1 MMILVINAGSSSVK
15 FTLFRSED
23 LHPTASGLVERIG
36 MAGTAVH
43 YRSDRGDRIT
53 RSVSVGTIRHA
64 LRLISEL
71 LREPGTGAISS
82 ENDISAVGH
91 RVVHGGEQMTAS
103 VLIDERVRSV
113 IRSCFDL
120 APLHNPPNL
129 AGIEACTEMFPG
141 APQAAVFD
149 TAFHSTLP
157 EHAYLYAL
165 PYALYETEKIR
176 RYGFHGTSH
185 RYVSRMASE
194 TIGDHPT
201 ALRMVTCHLGNGCS
215 ITAVVGGKSLDTSMG
230 LTPLEGVPMGTRS
243 GDVDPAIVFHL
254 IRQRGLSVEQ
264 VDTLLNR
271 ESGFL
276 GLGGMGSSDMRDI
289 EAAAGDG
296 DPGAQRVIRVFTYR
310 VKKAIGAYAFA
321 MGGLDAIVFTAGIGE
336 NSPLIRERVCEG
348 LESLGIQID
357 PDRNRSED
365 RCIREIN
372 GPDSRVRILVV
383 PTDEE
388 KEIAMQ
394 TLSLVSANA

>member
-141 APQAAVFD
+141 PPRRRFSTRPFTVLFQSMPISMPCLTRSMRRKRSGGTGFTARATGMSAEWHRKRSVITQQHFEWSPAIWETVAVSPLLSVGKVWIP
-149 TAFHSTLP
+149 AWASPLS
-157 EHAYLYAL
+157 
-165 PYALYETEKIR
+165 R
-176 RYGFHGTSH
+176 GFPWGPGAGTS
-185 RYVSRMASE
+185 
-194 TIGDHPT
+194 
-201 ALRMVTCHLGNGCS
+201 
-215 ITAVVGGKSLDTSMG
+215 
-230 LTPLEGVPMGTRS
+230 
-243 GDVDPAIVFHL
+243 
-254 IRQRGLSVEQ
+254 IRPSC
-264 VDTLLNR
+264 
-271 ESGFL
+271 F
-276 GLGGMGSSDMRDI
+276 
-289 EAAAGDG
+289 
-296 DPGAQRVIRVFTYR
+296 
-310 VKKAIGAYAFA
+310 
-321 MGGLDAIVFTAGIGE
+321 
-336 NSPLIRERVCEG
+336 
-348 LESLGIQID
+348 
-357 PDRNRSED
+357 
-365 RCIREIN
+365 
-372 GPDSRVRILVV
+372 
-383 PTDEE
+383 
-388 KEIAMQ
+388 
-394 TLSLVSANA
+394 TLSGSGGFPWSRWIPC